1 MIGFGTTEAEN
12 DKLLS
17 SFEEQLDWMRK
28 DNDDDEEEEDLF
40 DFFKLLFGEDDHA
53 SRRDWSI

>member
-1 MIGFGTTEAEN
+1 
-12 DKLLS
+12 
-17 SFEEQLDWMRK
+17 MRK